1 MPFQL
6 YTEWADTRTNG
17 KVQGISYNHSVDTD
31 GFYQHGYPLAHA
43 MGGDGQMLS
52 VGDDIRLDHLNRVNT
67 RILYLRNLTQQ
78 LIDLIEALLIS
89 LFQRRMN

>member
-6 YTEWADTRTNG
+6 YTKWADTRTNG
-17 KVQGISYNHSVDTD
+17 KVQGISYNHSVDAD

-67 RILYLRNLTQQ
+67 RILYLRNLTKQ

>member
-1 MPFQL
+1 
-6 YTEWADTRTNG
+6 
-17 KVQGISYNHSVDTD
+17 
-31 GFYQHGYPLAHA
+31 